1 MIAPSPNSPLIM
13 QTALPKS
20 SEETIELLKSYGA
33 VEQGHF
39 ILASGKHSAYYVNKG
54 KLVQNP
60 WELQR
65 MIEQRVEALA
75 TLGKID
81 VVLSPAMGGVP
92 VGQQVGLAVH
102 ARTIYAERNPATNEL
117 ELKRGFQIHPGERL
131 LLVEDVITTGGTLLE
146 LTDFIAAQGGEV
158 AGVFVIVNR
167 SGKTEVG
174 PFPVVSC
181 MEIEFPVFE
190 ADAVPEWL
198 AEIPAVRPGTKKVE

>member
-1 MIAPSPNSPLIM
+1 M
-13 QTALPKS
+13 QTELPKS
-20 SEETIELLKSYGA
+20 SDETIELLKGYGA

-39 ILASGKHSAYYVNKG
+39 ILASGKHSNFYVKKG
-54 KLVQNP
+54 KLVQHP

-65 MIEQRVEALA
+65 MIEQRVDAMRE
-75 TLGKID
+75 LGQID

-102 ARTIYAERNPATNEL
+102 ARTIYAERNADTNEL
-117 ELKRGFQIHPGERL
+117 ELKRGFEIKPGERL

-146 LTDFIAAQGGEV
+146 LTDFIASQGGEV

-167 SGKTEVG
+167 SGKEKVG
-174 PFPVVSC
+174 DYPVVSC
-181 MEIEFPVFE
+181 MEIQFPVYE
-190 ADAVPEWL
+190 PDEIPEWL